1 MARNDKPSIDVGA
14 EFAKGIYSNAKLV
27 TNEVQPYFILH
38 KDTIRTFL
46 HEKMALLASQGKLLG
61 LIGIEISLIA
71 SLVTATFNEWH
82 GIKGPTIEAAFFLS
96 TIAFGILSVKEFL
109 LWMKSQSSCTVDAL
123 TTELGKRGAVI
134 ESKSGEIDG

>member
-1 MARNDKPSIDVGA
+1 MARNDKPAIDIGA

-46 HEKMALLASQGKLLG
+46 HEKVALLASQGKLLG
-61 LIGIEISLIA
+61 LIGIEVSLIA

-96 TIAFGILSVKEFL
+96 TVIAGVLTVKEFL
-109 LWMKSQSSCTVDAL
+109 LWLQSKSSCTVDAL
-123 TTELGKRGAVI
+123 TIELGKRGAVI
-134 ESKSGEIDG
+134 ESKQGESDG